1 MATGKR
7 HSLLSSLSVLIITLA
22 ASYSSSNYLNA
33 SAKDYPFYMRKH
45 NPLEIY
51 DSVSQNVTRQGRIRN
66 FNDFANDLVNG
77 SLSQWIFVTP
87 NMVGPF
93 PHRAFF
99 SS

>member
-7 HSLLSSLSVLIITLA
+7 HSLLPSLSVLVITYA
-22 ASYSSSNYLNA
+22 ISYSSTNYLNA

-87 NMVGPF
+87 NMVRLSS
-93 PHRAFF
+93 PHSSF